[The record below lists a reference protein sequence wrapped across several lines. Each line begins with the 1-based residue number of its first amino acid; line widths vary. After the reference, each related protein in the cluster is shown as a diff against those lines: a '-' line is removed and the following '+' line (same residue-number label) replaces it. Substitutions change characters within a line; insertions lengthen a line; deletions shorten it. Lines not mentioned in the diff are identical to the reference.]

1 MASSDQ
7 QPRKRL
13 IIKLSYPHHGSQKD
27 DGSCRMDDDSQG
39 NKKRKMEK
47 PIVSCYWLDANL
59 PLQKNGVQHTKEGL
73 VKENSKDINGDLGCK
88 KVDNDHPTRAGKYG
102 LKKNDGNNGTEL
114 MVKEEK
120 RKKAMEHYKRM
131 QCWVIVK
138 RMIEGR
144 DGWALKAPLDIMFL
158 KRGLENKS
166 KVKKTIGLKDI
177 EGKLK
182 SYSSPDEFA
191 DDMRFVLNHGL
202 CYPRGDDVYRIAGR
216 LSDTFEYKWKVL
228 KKEWAL
234 EEKRLIKY
242 KNHKRKTESQS
253 LCTKRQLVF

>member
-1 MASSDQ
+1 MASSKDKPSSSDDDDQ

-13 IIKLSYPHHGSQKD
+13 IIKLSYPKA
-27 DGSCRMDDDSQG
+27 DDSQC
-39 NKKRKMEK
+39 NKKRGMEK

-88 KVDNDHPTRAGKYG
+88 KVDNEVAKPSSSFIKDHPTRG
-102 LKKNDGNNGTEL
+102 GNGGTEL

-120 RKKAMEHYKRM
+120 KKKAMEHYKRM

-144 DGWALKAPLDIMFL
+144 DGWALKAPLDIKFL

-166 KVKKTIGLKDI
+166 KVKKPIGLKDI

-182 SYSSPDEFA
+182 SYSWPDEFA
-191 DDMRFVLNHGL
+191 DDMRFVFNHGL
-202 CYPRGDDVYRIAGR
+202 CYPWNGNVYRIAAR

-242 KNHKRKTESQS
+242 KNHKRKRESQ
-253 LCTKRQLVF
+253 